1 MYLSV
6 LIANRRKWVSKMSVR
21 KFDEVDR
28 AVCYN
33 CGKETKC
40 RNDGIG
46 FLCTECW
53 GNLYDEDEIIVLQN
67 KRVFEYGFREGK
79 WVWNET
85 QKEYQC
91 LRYCYISKLK
101 EYHWCDGW
109 GNVIEDDELWL
120 YEVKES

>member
-1 MYLSV
+1 
-6 LIANRRKWVSKMSVR
+6 MSVR
-21 KFDEVDR
+21 KFDEIDR
-28 AVCYN
+28 AICYN

-53 GNLYDEDEIIVLQN
+53 STLYDEDEIIVLQN
-67 KRVFEYGFREGK
+67 KRVFEDDFEEDM

-85 QKEYQC
+85 RKEYQR
-91 LRYCYISKLK
+91 LRYCKVIE

-109 GNVIEDDELWL
+109 GNVIEDDEIWL
-120 YEVKES
+120 YNFLNGWVVK